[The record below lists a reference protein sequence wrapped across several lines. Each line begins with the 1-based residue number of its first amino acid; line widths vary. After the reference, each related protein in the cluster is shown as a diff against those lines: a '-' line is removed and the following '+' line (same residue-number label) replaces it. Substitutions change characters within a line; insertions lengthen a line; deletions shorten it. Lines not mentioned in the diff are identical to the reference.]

1 MTFDE
6 ERGIVLDEL
15 PMLLY
20 NSNLEGSYILN
31 KSANGGHYVKSMENS
46 EEIRKLKSQS
56 KRVIE

>member
-20 NSNLEGSYILN
+20 NSGLEGNSFLN
-31 KSANGGHYVKSMENS
+31 NRSANHDRHY
-46 EEIRKLKSQS
+46 
-56 KRVIE
+56 

>member
-20 NSNLEGSYILN
+20 NSNLEGNSYLN
-31 KSANGGHYVKSMENS
+31 NRSANNGDKHYIKSMENS
-46 EEIRKLKSQS
+46 EEIRKLK
-56 KRVIE
+56 